1 MTMRQKLLFL
11 FGLAVAPLAS
21 RAQANNPLST
31 TQLRRVAE
39 HCVRKVHPDTIEAI
53 AKQESGLFPYSLS
66 INYPKTEAK
75 HMGFANAEYQLS
87 RQPRT
92 RREAIAWTRWFLQH
106 GHSVSIGLMQVSSE
120 QARQL
125 GITDLSELF
134 DPCVNLA
141 AGAVVLQDSY
151 RGQQPTVQGMEHAFA
166 LYNAGS
172 IPIGTDNGYAAGVL
186 AKAPP
191 LTLQS
196 PPESSPLHAN

>member
-1 MTMRQKLLFL
+1 MRRKLLFL

-31 TQLRRVAE
+31 AQLRRVAE

-141 AGAVVLQDSY
+141 AGAWNTLSRSTTQAQFQLAPTTDTPLAFWRRPHPSLFSPHLKLPLSTPSDGEQSRQD
-151 RGQQPTVQGMEHAFA
+151 FA
-166 LYNAGS
+166 ARSL
-172 IPIGTDNGYAAGVL
+172 
-186 AKAPP
+186 
-191 LTLQS
+191 
-196 PPESSPLHAN
+196 

>member
-1 MTMRQKLLFL
+1 MRKLLFL
-11 FGLAVAPLAS
+11 FGLAVTPLAS
-21 RAQANNPLST
+21 TAQTNTALST
-31 TQLRRVAE
+31 TELRHIAE

-53 AKQESGLFPYSLS
+53 AKQESGLYPYSLS

-75 HMGFANAEYQLS
+75 HMGFVNAEYQLS
-87 RQPRT
+87 RQPRS

-125 GITDLSELF
+125 GITDLSALF

-151 RGQQPTVQGMEHAFA
+151 RGQQPTVQGMAHAFA

-172 IPIGTDNGYAAGVL
+172 IQVGTDNGYAAGVL

-191 LTLQS
+191 LVLQS
-196 PPESSPLHAN
+196 PPETSSLHAR